1 MQVRLAKSTEAALI
15 AEFNIAMAFE
25 TESKILNNDLAL
37 NGVKN
42 LFAQPQFGFY
52 VVAEHQSKIV
62 ASLMITFEWSDW
74 RNEVIWWIQ
83 SVYVKPENRGQNIFG
98 EMLHF
103 IEKKATENGINT
115 LRLYMDNENKKA
127 HQVYLKNNFTET
139 NYLLFE
145 KKLDP
150 NFA

>member
-1 MQVRLAKSTEAALI
+1 MEVRLAKSTDAALI

-37 NGVKN
+37 NGVLN

-52 VVAEHQSKIV
+52 VVAELQSKIV

-83 SVYVKPENRGQNIFG
+83 SVYVKSENRGQNIFG

-103 IEKKATENGINT
+103 IEEKATENGINT
-115 LRLYMDNENKKA
+115 LRLYMDNDNKKA

-145 KKLDP
+145 KSI
-150 NFA
+150 